1 MVGMDALKVGVAA
14 WRLGAGRSRQ
24 GEKVQAGAGIELH
37 AKPGDEITSG
47 QLLMTLHTD
56 EPERFP
62 RALEA
67 LAGSVTIVAGGAV
80 NRLPLIVERIQ

>member
-1 MVGMDALKVGVAA
+1 
-14 WRLGAGRSRQ
+14 
-24 GEKVQAGAGIELH
+24 
-37 AKPGDEITSG
+37 
-47 QLLMTLHTD
+47 MTLHTD

-67 LAGSVTIVAGGAV
+67 LMGSVTIVAGGVV